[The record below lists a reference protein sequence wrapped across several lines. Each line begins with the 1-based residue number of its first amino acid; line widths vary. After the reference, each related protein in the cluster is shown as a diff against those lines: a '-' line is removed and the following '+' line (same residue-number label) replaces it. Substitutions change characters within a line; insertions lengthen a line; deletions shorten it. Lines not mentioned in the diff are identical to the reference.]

1 MDNYAKSILRKK
13 LTKVINKGTLEKK
26 RIVLFGAAIASKEI
40 KNYLADYGYSPFAVV
55 DNDPR
60 KIGKECLG
68 LTICKPEKLLLP
80 FDNSYI
86 ILMYSERFYREIFF
100 QLDGMN
106 YKKNK
111 QVFSLNFDMDDS
123 LKIFSYYTLC
133 KIRAMYYHLR
143 LTKKNCATFVA
154 PYTGIGDIYLTG
166 LFFKKYLKR
175 NNINEYIFIVVN
187 GACKK
192 VAEMFGIENII
203 VLDSKIAEDLT
214 QLNKSLRIQEK
225 VITLNDGWASDPVQW
240 IRGYKGLDFAKMFRY
255 FVFGFDDSVQYEL
268 PPRKNWQNEI
278 DELFKKHNLLK
289 GKTIILSPYSNT
301 LFELPTDFWESIV
314 EHCKQRGYTICTN
327 CATKGEKPVKG
338 TEAVFFP
345 LGMAIDFVEA
355 AGSFIGIRSGLCDV
369 ISSAKAKKIILYEK
383 DGFFYKS
390 SPYEYFSLKSMGLC
404 DDAVELEYNFNERE
418 KVMEKIL
425 LVY

>member
-1 MDNYAKSILRKK
+1 MDNYAKAKLHSKINKLIRNKK
-13 LTKVINKGTLEKK
+13 LDGKSI
-26 RIVLFGAAIASKEI
+26 IIFGASIASKEI
-40 KNYLADYGYSPFAVV
+40 KNCLTEYGYSPFAVV

-68 LTICKPEKLLLP
+68 LTIQEPEKLLLP
-80 FDNSYI
+80 FNDDYV
-86 ILMYSERFYREIFF
+86 ILMCSAGFYREMFF
-100 QLDGMN
+100 QLSEMG
-106 YKKNK
+106 YRKNK
-111 QVFSLNFDMDDS
+111 QVFSLNFNIDDS
-123 LKIFSYYTLC
+123 LKIFCYYTLR
-133 KIRAMYYHLR
+133 KIKAMYYHWR
-143 LTKKNCATFVA
+143 FTKKNCVMFVA
-154 PYTGIGDIYLTG
+154 PYTGIGDIYLAG
-166 LFFKKYLKR
+166 LFFKEYLKR
-175 NNINEYIFIVVN
+175 NNINEYVFVVVN

-192 VAEMFGIENII
+192 VAEMFGIKNII
-203 VLDSKIAEDLT
+203 VTSFKAAEDLT
-214 QLNKSLRIQEK
+214 QLNKSLRVQEK
-225 VITLNDGWASDPVQW
+225 IITLNDGWASDPIQW

-255 FVFGFDDSVQYEL
+255 FVFDFDDNVQYEL
-268 PPRKNWQNEI
+268 PPRKNWQSQI

-327 CATKGEKPVKG
+327 CAAKGEKPIKG

-390 SPYEYFSLKSMGLC
+390 SPYEYFSLKKMGLC